1 MRYPCALLCS
11 ASKDNSE
18 NPQHSCCKCDCS
30 IGPTNRVTRLQ
41 PKQEHQYAGHYQ
53 RKERVIPKAARLG
66 RRNHRSKY
74 SSCVYEREARH
85 LCPSTA
91 TCPVT
96 RLTRSWQDLLRLSLV
111 VTSKLFQFG
120 QILWLVE
127 SSPRDAAVR
136 IRNHPGAR
144 QDRGSKDGL
153 TPLERDFGAC
163 SHDGYPHQE
172 QKQSELNGRQRD
184 CQPCPEPDE
193 RREACGDEGTARE
206 ICPE

>member
-1 MRYPCALLCS
+1 MPFPLRAS
-11 ASKDNSE
+11 AA
-18 NPQHSCCKCDCS
+18 
-30 IGPTNRVTRLQ
+30 VL
-41 PKQEHQYAGHYQ
+41 
-53 RKERVIPKAARLG
+53 
-66 RRNHRSKY
+66 RRPN
-74 SSCVYEREARH
+74 
-85 LCPSTA
+85 T
-91 TCPVT
+91 
-96 RLTRSWQDLLRLSLV
+96 
-111 VTSKLFQFG
+111 

-144 QDRGSKDGL
+144 QERGIKDGL

-172 QKQSELNGRQRD
+172 QKQSDLNGRQRD

-193 RREACGDEGTARE
+193 RCEACCDEGTARE